1 GGQDGWYPTSVLT
14 QDAAGNLYGTT
25 YFGGTYN
32 FGTVFKIDR
41 TGKETTLH
49 TFAGGADGE
58 YSLWPV
64 IPCGTG
70 LLCGTARYG
79 GIYGEGV
86 AFKLDQTRAE
96 TVMYSFSVGAA
107 GAQVSSGLIRDSA
120 GNFYGETDWGGVYNG
135 GTIFKLDPSG
145 QETVLYN
152 FTGGTDGGY
161 PI

>member
-1 GGQDGWYPTSVLT
+1 
-14 QDAAGNLYGTT
+14 
-25 YFGGTYN
+25 
-32 FGTVFKIDR
+32 
-41 TGKETTLH
+41 TLH

-107 GAQVSSGLIRDSA
+107 GAQVSSGVTRDSA

-135 GTIFKLDPSG
+135 GTIFKLDPRK

-161 PI
+161 PVGGLIRDTNGNIYGTTAGGGDPTCGCGTVFKLTP